1 MRAIRSILIKLKKWD
16 PFMTKS
22 ILSRKFVL
30 RNGAA
35 ILLTAGLTAFVFG
48 APTAAGASGTASQEA
63 GAKIFSDNC
72 VPCHGTDGTADTSSG
87 KLLGAANL
95 TTAKVQN
102 VSDARL
108 AHVISEGKGQMPPF
122 KSVLTHQ
129 QIQDVLKYVR
139 EFGKKKAPQ
148 K

>member
-1 MRAIRSILIKLKKWD
+1 
-16 PFMTKS
+16 MTKN
-22 ILSRKFVL
+22 LRSRKLFF

-35 ILLTAGLTAFVFG
+35 ALLMAGLTAFVF
-48 APTAAGASGTASQEA
+48 APSAAAGAPDTSSKQA
-63 GAKIFSDNC
+63 GAKIFSDDC
-72 VPCHGTDGTADTSSG
+72 VPCHGEDGTANTSSG

-102 VSDARL
+102 LSDASL
-108 AHVISEGKGQMPPF
+108 AHVISEGKGQMPSF

-139 EFGKKKAPQ
+139 EFGKKKAAH

>member
-1 MRAIRSILIKLKKWD
+1 MTQKMGSLK
-16 PFMTKS
+16 F
-22 ILSRKFVL
+22 IF

-35 ILLTAGLTAFVFG
+35 LLLMAGLTAFVCV
-48 APTAAGASGTASQEA
+48 APASAGNADSASKDA

-72 VPCHGTDGTADTSSG
+72 VPCHGEDGTGDTSSG

-95 TTAKVQN
+95 TTAKIQN
-102 VSDARL
+102 LSNATL
-108 AHVISEGKGQMPPF
+108 AHAIAEGKGQMPPF

-129 QIQDVLKYVR
+129 QIEDVLKYVR
-139 EFGKKKAPQ
+139 EFGKKKAAQ

>member
-1 MRAIRSILIKLKKWD
+1 MINDQRSK
-16 PFMTKS
+16 TS
-22 ILSRKFVL
+22 SL
-30 RNGAA
+30 RNCAA
-35 ILLTAGLTAFVFG
+35 LIIMACLAASVFV
-48 APTAAGASGTASQEA
+48 ASGYAGTSNSSNEAA

-72 VPCHGTDGTADTSSG
+72 VPCHGEDGTGDTSSG

-102 VSDARL
+102 LSNATL
-108 AHVISEGKGQMPPF
+108 AHVIAEGKGQMPPF

-129 QIQDVLKYVR
+129 QIQDVLQYVR
-139 EFGKKKAPQ
+139 KFGKKKAAQ

>member
-1 MRAIRSILIKLKKWD
+1 MIKD
-16 PFMTKS
+16 TR
-22 ILSRKFVL
+22 SRKFIL
-30 RNGAA
+30 RNGAG
-35 ILLTAGLTAFVFG
+35 IMLLAGLTAFVCVTP
-48 APTAAGASGTASQEA
+48 ASAGASDTASKEA

-72 VPCHGTDGTADTSSG
+72 VPCHGTDGTGDTSSG

-102 VSDARL
+102 LSNASL

>member
-1 MRAIRSILIKLKKWD
+1 MNKNMRI
-16 PFMTKS
+16 
-22 ILSRKFVL
+22 RKFIP

-35 ILLTAGLTAFVFG
+35 ILLMVGLTAFVYA
-48 APTAAGASGTASQEA
+48 APASAGASDAASKEA

-72 VPCHGTDGTADTSSG
+72 VPCHGEDGTGNTSSG

-102 VSDARL
+102 LSNATL
-108 AHVISEGKGQMPPF
+108 AHVIAEGKGQMPPF
-122 KSVLTHQ
+122 KSVLTHA